1 MDMRGRYRF
10 PKRKRVSL
18 WLLAAA
24 LLAAALCPVGV
35 WAAQNGEKTVRVGYV
50 NALNYEEGG
59 PGEYKR
65 GTGYEFFRESPI

>member
-24 LLAAALCPVGV
+24 LLAADV

-50 NALNYEEGG
+50 DALNYEEGG

-65 GTGYEFFRESPI
+65 GTGYEFCRESPI

>member
-1 MDMRGRYRF
+1 MRGRYRF

-24 LLAAALCPVGV
+24 LCPADV

-50 NALNYEEGG
+50 DALNYEEGG

-65 GTGYEFFRESPI
+65 GTGYEFCRESPI